1 MIEPKIKKPSL
12 FRRSLMKFVS
22 GWRRVMDVRYNPLKY
37 IPDPSLQAYFTLVL
51 FVMWSAYFGLVAT
64 VYMGFNYDTITSII
78 IHMAVVVPL
87 IFTNLIFKDAEK
99 NGRNWIAD
107 YRTDQERK
115 RWWDKVRK
123 PNYEKRIKWDIDK
136 EA

>member
-1 MIEPKIKKPSL
+1 MEKYNIFQKLLVWIIDC
-12 FRRSLMKFVS
+12 
-22 GWRRVMDVRYNPLKY
+22 WRLVMDSRFNPLKY

-64 VYMGFNYDTITSII
+64 VYMGFDYNTITSII

-87 IFTNLIFKDAEK
+87 IFTNLIFRDAEK

-115 RWWDKVRK
+115 RWWDKIRR

>member
-1 MIEPKIKKPSL
+1 MEKYNIFQKLLVWVIDC
-12 FRRSLMKFVS
+12 
-22 GWRRVMDVRYNPLKY
+22 WRLVMDNRFNPLKY

-78 IHMAVVVPL
+78 IHMAVIVPL

-107 YRTDQERK
+107 FRTDQERK
-115 RWWDKVRK
+115 RWWDKVRR

>member
-1 MIEPKIKKPSL
+1 MEKYNIFQKLLVWVIDC
-12 FRRSLMKFVS
+12 
-22 GWRRVMDVRYNPLKY
+22 WRLVMDNRFNPLKY

-64 VYMGFNYDTITSII
+64 VYMGFDYNTITSII
-78 IHMAVVVPL
+78 IHMAVIVPL

-107 YRTDQERK
+107 FRTDQERK
-115 RWWDKVRK
+115 RWWDKVRR

>member
-1 MIEPKIKKPSL
+1 MEKYNIFQKLLVWIIDC
-12 FRRSLMKFVS
+12 
-22 GWRRVMDVRYNPLKY
+22 WRLVMDSRFNPLKY

-64 VYMGFNYDTITSII
+64 VYMGFEYNTIASII
-78 IHMAVVVPL
+78 IHMMVVVPL
-87 IFTNLIFKDAEK
+87 LFTNLIFRDAEK
-99 NGRNWIAD
+99 NGRNWIAN

-115 RWWDKVRK
+115 RWWDKIKR

>member
-1 MIEPKIKKPSL
+1 
-12 FRRSLMKFVS
+12 
-22 GWRRVMDVRYNPLKY
+22 
-37 IPDPSLQAYFTLVL
+37 
-51 FVMWSAYFGLVAT
+51 
-64 VYMGFNYDTITSII
+64 
-78 IHMAVVVPL
+78 MAVIVPL

-99 NGRNWIAD
+99 NGRNWIYD
-107 YRTDQERK
+107 YRADQERK

>member
-1 MIEPKIKKPSL
+1 MEKYNIFQKLLVWVIDC
-12 FRRSLMKFVS
+12 
-22 GWRRVMDVRYNPLKY
+22 WRLVMDSRFNPLKY

-78 IHMAVVVPL
+78 IHMAVIVPL

-107 YRTDQERK
+107 FRTDQERK
-115 RWWDKVRK
+115 RWWDKIRK

>member
-1 MIEPKIKKPSL
+1 MEKYNIFQKLI
-12 FRRSLMKFVS
+12 VWVVDC
-22 GWRRVMDVRYNPLKY
+22 WRLVMDARFNPLKY

-51 FVMWSAYFGLVAT
+51 FVMWSCYFGLVAT
-64 VYMGFNYDTITSII
+64 VYMGFNYDVITSIV
-78 IHMAVVVPL
+78 IHMFVVIPL
-87 IFTNLIFKDAEK
+87 IFTNLLFKEAEK
-99 NGRNWIAD
+99 NGKNWISN

-115 RWWDKVRK
+115 RWWDKVRR

>member
-1 MIEPKIKKPSL
+1 MEKYNIFQKLLVWIIDC
-12 FRRSLMKFVS
+12 
-22 GWRRVMDVRYNPLKY
+22 WRLVMDSRFNPLKY

-64 VYMGFNYDTITSII
+64 VYMGFEYNTIVSII

-87 IFTNLIFKDAEK
+87 IFTNLIFRDAEK

-115 RWWDKVRK
+115 RWWDRVRR
-123 PNYEKRIKWDIDK
+123 PNYEKRIKWDLDK

>member
-1 MIEPKIKKPSL
+1 MEKYNIFQKLLVWVIDC
-12 FRRSLMKFVS
+12 
-22 GWRRVMDVRYNPLKY
+22 WRLVMDSRFNPLKY

>member
-1 MIEPKIKKPSL
+1 MEKYNIFQKLLVWVIDC
-12 FRRSLMKFVS
+12 
-22 GWRRVMDVRYNPLKY
+22 WRLVMDSRFNPLKY

-78 IHMAVVVPL
+78 IHMAVIVPL

-107 YRTDQERK
+107 FRTDQERK

>member
-1 MIEPKIKKPSL
+1 MEKYNIFQKLLVWIIDC
-12 FRRSLMKFVS
+12 
-22 GWRRVMDVRYNPLKY
+22 WRLVMDSRFNPLKY

-64 VYMGFNYDTITSII
+64 VYMGFEYNTIASII
-78 IHMAVVVPL
+78 IHMMVVVPL
-87 IFTNLIFKDAEK
+87 IFTNLIFRDAEK
-99 NGRNWIAD
+99 NGRNWIAN

-115 RWWDKVRK
+115 RWWDKVRR

>member
-1 MIEPKIKKPSL
+1 
-12 FRRSLMKFVS
+12 
-22 GWRRVMDVRYNPLKY
+22 MDSRFNPLKY

-64 VYMGFNYDTITSII
+64 VYMGFEYNTIVSII

-87 IFTNLIFKDAEK
+87 IFTNLIFRDAEK
-99 NGRNWIAD
+99 NGRNWIAN

-115 RWWDKVRK
+115 RWWDKIKR

>member
-1 MIEPKIKKPSL
+1 MEKYNIFQKIL
-12 FRRSLMKFVS
+12 VWIIDC
-22 GWRRVMDVRYNPLKY
+22 WRLVMDSRFNPLKY

-64 VYMGFNYDTITSII
+64 VYMGFNYNTITSII

-107 YRTDQERK
+107 FRTDQERK
-115 RWWDKVRK
+115 RWWDKIRK

>member
-1 MIEPKIKKPSL
+1 MEKYNIFQKLLVWIIDC
-12 FRRSLMKFVS
+12 
-22 GWRRVMDVRYNPLKY
+22 WRLVMDSRFNPLKY

-51 FVMWSAYFGLVAT
+51 FVMWSAYFGLLAT
-64 VYMGFNYDTITSII
+64 VYMGLDYNVIASIV
-78 IHMAVVVPL
+78 IHMLVVVPL

-99 NGRNWIAD
+99 NGRNWIAN

-115 RWWDKVRK
+115 RWWDKVRR

>member
-1 MIEPKIKKPSL
+1 MEKYNIFQKLLVWIIDC
-12 FRRSLMKFVS
+12 
-22 GWRRVMDVRYNPLKY
+22 WRLVMDSRFNPLKY

-64 VYMGFNYDTITSII
+64 VYMGFEYNTITSII
-78 IHMAVVVPL
+78 IHMAVIVPL

-115 RWWDKVRK
+115 RWWDKVRR

>member
-1 MIEPKIKKPSL
+1 MEKYNIFQKLLVWVIDC
-12 FRRSLMKFVS
+12 
-22 GWRRVMDVRYNPLKY
+22 WRLVMDSRFNPLKY

-78 IHMAVVVPL
+78 IHMAVIVPL

-115 RWWDKVRK
+115 RWWDKIRK

>member
-1 MIEPKIKKPSL
+1 MEKYNIFQKLLVWVIDC
-12 FRRSLMKFVS
+12 
-22 GWRRVMDVRYNPLKY
+22 WRLVMDSRFNPLKY

-64 VYMGFNYDTITSII
+64 VYMGFDYNTITSII
-78 IHMAVVVPL
+78 IHMAVIVPL

>member
-1 MIEPKIKKPSL
+1 MEKYNIFQKLLVWVIDC
-12 FRRSLMKFVS
+12 
-22 GWRRVMDVRYNPLKY
+22 WRLVMDSRFNPLKY

-64 VYMGFNYDTITSII
+64 VYMGFDYNTITSII
-78 IHMAVVVPL
+78 IHMAVIVPL

-99 NGRNWIAD
+99 NGRNWISD

-115 RWWDKVRK
+115 RWWDKVRR

>member
-1 MIEPKIKKPSL
+1 MEKYNIFQKLLVWVIDC
-12 FRRSLMKFVS
+12 
-22 GWRRVMDVRYNPLKY
+22 WRLVMDNRFNPLKY

-78 IHMAVVVPL
+78 IHMAVIIPL

-99 NGRNWIAD
+99 NGRNWIYD
-107 YRTDQERK
+107 YRVDQERK
-115 RWWDKVRK
+115 RWWDKIRK

>member
-1 MIEPKIKKPSL
+1 MEKYNIFQKLLVWVIDC
-12 FRRSLMKFVS
+12 
-22 GWRRVMDVRYNPLKY
+22 WRLVMDNRFNPLKY

-64 VYMGFNYDTITSII
+64 VYMGFDYNTITSII
-78 IHMAVVVPL
+78 IHMAVIIPL

-99 NGRNWIAD
+99 NGRNWIAK

-115 RWWDKVRK
+115 RWWDKVRQ

>member
-1 MIEPKIKKPSL
+1 MEKYNIFQKLLVWVIDC
-12 FRRSLMKFVS
+12 
-22 GWRRVMDVRYNPLKY
+22 WRLVMDSRFNPLKY

-64 VYMGFNYDTITSII
+64 VYMGFDYNTITSII
-78 IHMAVVVPL
+78 IHMAVIVPL

-115 RWWDKVRK
+115 RWWDKVRQ

>member
-1 MIEPKIKKPSL
+1 MEKYNIFQKLLVWVIDC
-12 FRRSLMKFVS
+12 
-22 GWRRVMDVRYNPLKY
+22 WRLVMDNRFNPLKY

-115 RWWDKVRK
+115 RWWDRVRQ
-123 PNYEKRIKWDIDK
+123 PNYEIRITWDIDK

>member
-1 MIEPKIKKPSL
+1 MEKYNIFQKLLVWVIDC
-12 FRRSLMKFVS
+12 
-22 GWRRVMDVRYNPLKY
+22 WRLVMDNRFNPLKY

-78 IHMAVVVPL
+78 IHMAVIVPL

-107 YRTDQERK
+107 FRTDQERK
-115 RWWDKVRK
+115 RWWDKVRQ

>member
-1 MIEPKIKKPSL
+1 MEKYNIFQKLLVWVIDC
-12 FRRSLMKFVS
+12 
-22 GWRRVMDVRYNPLKY
+22 WRLVMDNRFNPLKY

-64 VYMGFNYDTITSII
+64 VYMGFDYNTITSII
-78 IHMAVVVPL
+78 IHMAVIVPL

-99 NGRNWIAD
+99 NGRNWIAK

-115 RWWDKVRK
+115 RWWDKVRQ

>member
-1 MIEPKIKKPSL
+1 MEKYNIFQKLLVWVIDC
-12 FRRSLMKFVS
+12 
-22 GWRRVMDVRYNPLKY
+22 WRLVMDNRFNPLKY

-64 VYMGFNYDTITSII
+64 VYMGFDYNTITSII
-78 IHMAVVVPL
+78 IHMAVIVPL

-123 PNYEKRIKWDIDK
+123 PNYEKRIKWDIDN

>member
-1 MIEPKIKKPSL
+1 MEKYNIFQKLLVWVIDC
-12 FRRSLMKFVS
+12 
-22 GWRRVMDVRYNPLKY
+22 WRLVMDSRFNPLKY

-64 VYMGFNYDTITSII
+64 VYMGFDYNTITSII
-78 IHMAVVVPL
+78 IHMAVIVPL

-107 YRTDQERK
+107 FRTDQERK
-115 RWWDKVRK
+115 RWWDKVRR

>member
-1 MIEPKIKKPSL
+1 MEKYNIFQKLLVWVIDC
-12 FRRSLMKFVS
+12 
-22 GWRRVMDVRYNPLKY
+22 WRLVMDNRFNPLKY

-78 IHMAVVVPL
+78 IHMAVIIPL

-99 NGRNWIAD
+99 NGKNWISN

-115 RWWDKVRK
+115 RWWDKVRR

>member
-1 MIEPKIKKPSL
+1 MEKYNIFQKLLVWVIDC
-12 FRRSLMKFVS
+12 
-22 GWRRVMDVRYNPLKY
+22 WRLVMDSRFNPLKY

-78 IHMAVVVPL
+78 IHMAVIVPL

-123 PNYEKRIKWDIDK
+123 PNYEKRIKWDIDN

>member
-1 MIEPKIKKPSL
+1 MEKYNIFQKLLVWVIDC
-12 FRRSLMKFVS
+12 
-22 GWRRVMDVRYNPLKY
+22 WRLVMDNRFNPLKY

-78 IHMAVVVPL
+78 IHMAVIIPL

-107 YRTDQERK
+107 YRTDKERK
-115 RWWDKVRK
+115 RWWDRVRQ

>member
-1 MIEPKIKKPSL
+1 MEKYNIFQKLLVWIIDC
-12 FRRSLMKFVS
+12 
-22 GWRRVMDVRYNPLKY
+22 WRLVMDSRFNPLKY

-64 VYMGFNYDTITSII
+64 VYMGFEYNTIVSII

-87 IFTNLIFKDAEK
+87 IFTNLIFRDAEK

-115 RWWDKVRK
+115 RWWDKVRR

>member
-1 MIEPKIKKPSL
+1 MEKYNIFQKLLVWVIDC
-12 FRRSLMKFVS
+12 
-22 GWRRVMDVRYNPLKY
+22 WRLVMDNRFNPLKY

-78 IHMAVVVPL
+78 IHMAVIVPL

-99 NGRNWIAD
+99 NGRNWIAK

-115 RWWDKVRK
+115 RWWDKVRQ

>member
-1 MIEPKIKKPSL
+1 MEKYNIFQKLLVWVIDC
-12 FRRSLMKFVS
+12 
-22 GWRRVMDVRYNPLKY
+22 WRLVMDNRFNPLKY

-64 VYMGFNYDTITSII
+64 VYMGFDYNTITSII
-78 IHMAVVVPL
+78 IHMAVIVPL

-115 RWWDKVRK
+115 RWWDKVRR

>member
-1 MIEPKIKKPSL
+1 MEKYNIFQKLLVWVIDC
-12 FRRSLMKFVS
+12 
-22 GWRRVMDVRYNPLKY
+22 WRLVMDNRFNPLKY

-99 NGRNWIAD
+99 NGRNWIYD
-107 YRTDQERK
+107 YRADQERK
-115 RWWDKVRK
+115 RWWDRVRK

>member
-1 MIEPKIKKPSL
+1 MEKYNIFQKLLVWVIDC
-12 FRRSLMKFVS
+12 
-22 GWRRVMDVRYNPLKY
+22 WRLVMDNRFNPLKY

-78 IHMAVVVPL
+78 IHMAVIVPL

-99 NGRNWIAD
+99 NGRNWIAK

-115 RWWDKVRK
+115 RWWDKVRR

>member
-1 MIEPKIKKPSL
+1 MEKYNIFQKLLVWVIDC
-12 FRRSLMKFVS
+12 
-22 GWRRVMDVRYNPLKY
+22 WRLVMDNRFNPLKY

-78 IHMAVVVPL
+78 IHMAVIVPL